1 MSEINEYL
9 KEAEIAVLAPA
20 PNMLADTLTKV
31 LADTVVFYFKAHSF
45 HWNVTGSNF
54 PQYHEFLG
62 NVYEQ
67 VYGNVDRLAEEIRAE
82 ARHLEAPLLA
92 EDPPREPPA
101 PGGRRGGEE
110 GNDREHGPLGCEG
123 RTAGRDP
130 VHAGTR
136 AAAGL
141 HGRPLRGRSRGDA
154 RSDQKARRR
163 GEKNQPAPARR
174 SCHRPLGTGRFF
186 RHAER
191 LPRECR
197 PRIRA
202 QQGTL

>member
-101 PGGRRGGEE
+101 SS
-110 GNDREHGPLGCEG
+110 
-123 RTAGRDP
+123 RTAD
-130 VHAGTR
+130 
-136 AAAGL
+136 
-141 HGRPLRGRSRGDA
+141 RSRRDTWVPT
-154 RSDQKARRR
+154 S
-163 GEKNQPAPARR
+163 PTT
-174 SCHRPLGTGRFF
+174 RPWFGR
-186 RHAER
+186 ESPW
-191 LPRECR
+191 LSPRT
-197 PRIRA
+197 PIA
-202 QQGTL
+202 W